1 MSKPRIAAD
10 RLYALDIRPQELA
23 VYGERV
29 RFDLR
34 YAPIFDDPA
43 EVADRHYKLLVL
55 EILAPLPP
63 ADAQRRGGPAGGG
76 ELALLKIGWE
86 LELTTATPCRV
97 GTLTDLAEELPLLL
111 GRVADTVNE
120 LARRAKLEAPLGPD
134 LVRQLIA
141 DFRAQARPSN

>member
-23 VYGERV
+23 VYGQRV

-55 EILAPLPP
+55 EILAPLS
-63 ADAQRRGGPAGGG
+63 ADDARQRGGQR
-76 ELALLKIGWE
+76 ELALLKVGWE
-86 LELTTATPCRV
+86 LELTTAAPCRV
-97 GTLTDLAEELPLLL
+97 GTLAELEEEVPLLL
-111 GRVADTVNE
+111 GRVADTINE

-134 LVRQLIA
+134 LVRQLIS
-141 DFRAQARPSN
+141 DYRAQIRPTT

>member
-43 EVADRHYKLLVL
+43 EIAERHYKLLVL
-55 EILAPLPP
+55 EILAPLS
-63 ADAQRRGGPAGGG
+63 ADDAKQRGGQR

-86 LELTTATPCRV
+86 LELTTAAPCRV
-97 GTLTDLAEELPLLL
+97 GTLVDLDEELPLLL
-111 GRVADTVNE
+111 GRVADTINE

-141 DFRAQARPSN
+141 DYRAQVPPVT